1 MKKVLSLFI
10 ALTLAF
16 TAISFT
22 VSAASEELIEN
33 GGFEEGDTTGWSSEG
48 NCANEVIEDA
58 AHSGTYGLSVFDRRG
73 QYAGW
78 GQDITDEM
86 IECGPGKYKASI
98 WCRLEEADPTAKC
111 MIVVRVTTKTGQKYF
126 SSGYKPITTEWA
138 KYSFEQDIMYDLD
151 SVSAVRIYPQCFNGE
166 NKGVNM
172 QIDDL
177 SLVKTSEINGR
188 PVEKLPELPN
198 VTMEAID
205 VINAQRSETTTLGA
219 IRWDAWYGHDA
230 TDISVL
236 KQVEKSLSP
245 AKYHFRAPFFA
256 TVTEKNEIYI
266 PTYTQEIFDKEME
279 YAIDAGI
286 DYFAYVWYEGSM
298 GIARDFHTKS
308 KYKTQVK
315 MCAVMDG
322 NAIGKQ
328 YARKEMLKL
337 LKEDYYM
344 TVLDGRPLMYY
355 FGTSDNI
362 KAIGEDIKYYRRVCK
377 YLGIPEPYAVVMNHG
392 ANVYPTVFGDAV
404 SRYAT
409 GLSGGVAFRDL
420 MQKAYEDWD
429 SWRKSGSQFVPS
441 LTAGWHNGTRY
452 ENPVS
457 WGKVNEDSWVQYATA
472 DEIQEH
478 IEYMYRYMQQP
489 VIQAYTKANTAV
501 LYAWNEHDEG
511 GWICPTI
518 TVDETGKQIMN
529 ADGTPKI
536 NDERIQAVKRA
547 TTKYK
552 NGELAGTIDLSKL
565 GDGTVT
571 GSING
576 DSNGNN
582 TNNTDNTDNTETT
595 PPPAD
600 GSNKGWVLPT
610 VIGASAAAVV
620 AGAVAVIIVVTKKQ
634 KTVKKDEE

>member
-1 MKKVLSLFI
+1 MKKVLALLI
-10 ALTLAF
+10 ALTLVF

-33 GGFEEGDTTGWSSEG
+33 GGFEEGDTTGWSAEG
-48 NCANEVIEDA
+48 GCANEVIEGA
-58 AHSGTYGLSVFDRRG
+58 AHSGTYGLSVFERRG

-111 MIVVRVTTKTGQKYF
+111 MLVVRVTTKSGQKYF
-126 SSGYKPITTEWA
+126 SSGYKTITTEWA

-151 SVSAVRIYPQCFNGE
+151 SVTAVRIYPQCFNGE

-205 VINAQRSETTTLGA
+205 VTNAQRSETTTLGA

-230 TDISVL
+230 TDTSVL

-256 TVTEKNEIYI
+256 TVTENNEIYI
-266 PTYTQEIFDKEME
+266 PEYTQDIFDKEME
-279 YAIDAGI
+279 FAIEAGI

-298 GIARDFHTKS
+298 GKARDFHTKS

-315 MCAVMDG
+315 MCALLDG
-322 NAIGKQ
+322 NAIGKD
-328 YARKEMLKL
+328 YAHKEMLTL

-355 FGTSDNI
+355 FGTNDNLS
-362 KAIGEDIKYYRRVCK
+362 AIASDIKYYRRVCK
-377 YLGIPEPYAVVMNHG
+377 YLGIPEPYAVIMNRG
-392 ANVYPTVFGDAV
+392 ASDYTTAYGDAV
-404 SRYAT
+404 SKYAPA
-409 GLSGGVAFRDL
+409 LSGGVAFREL
-420 MQKAYEDWD
+420 MQEAYSNWET
-429 SWRKSGSQFVPS
+429 WRKAGAQIVPALS
-441 LTAGWHNGTRY
+441 AGWHNGTRY
-452 ENPVS
+452 ENQVS

-478 IEYMYRYMQQP
+478 IEYMYRYMQQS
-489 VIQAYTKANTAV
+489 VIAAYSKANTAV
-501 LYAWNEHDEG
+501 IYAWNEHDEG

-518 TVDETGKQIMN
+518 AVDENGKQIMN
-529 ADGTPKI
+529 SDGTPKI
-536 NDERIQAVKRA
+536 NDERVQAVKRA

-571 GSING
+571 GTNG
-576 DSNGNN
+576 GTNGGGDGEITPTAAPTDGEPKTENGN
-582 TNNTDNTDNTETT
+582 
-595 PPPAD
+595 
-600 GSNKGWVLPT
+600 GWVLPT
-610 VIGASAAAVV
+610 VIGVSAAAVV
-620 AGAVAVIIVVTKKQ
+620 AAAVAVIIVVTKKQ
-634 KTVKKDEE
+634 KSEKKDEK